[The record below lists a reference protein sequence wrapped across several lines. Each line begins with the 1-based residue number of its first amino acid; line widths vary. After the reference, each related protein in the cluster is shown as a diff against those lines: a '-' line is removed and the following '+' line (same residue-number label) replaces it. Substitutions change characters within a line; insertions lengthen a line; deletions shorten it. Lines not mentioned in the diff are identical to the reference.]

1 MSPLVKSGWGG
12 GKRGRKRGGNAFN
25 SIGCWMLVMA
35 IDYSNHSKRAVTVT
49 QHWLNGY
56 ISSTSSQISPDG

>member
-1 MSPLVKSGWGG
+1 MSCLIKSGWGG
-12 GKRGRKRGGNAFN
+12 GKRGGGGMPSFPL
-25 SIGCWMLVMA
+25 SIGCWVMA
-35 IDYSNHSKRAVTVT
+35 IDYSNHRAVTET